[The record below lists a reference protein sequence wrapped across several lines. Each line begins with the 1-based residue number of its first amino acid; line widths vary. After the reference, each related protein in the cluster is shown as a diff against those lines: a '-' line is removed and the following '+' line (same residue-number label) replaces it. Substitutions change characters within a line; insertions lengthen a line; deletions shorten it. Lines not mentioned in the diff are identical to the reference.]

1 MTEDRHFEEVLAELS
16 PYLDNPP
23 LLDSPEHLRF
33 DQLIAEVARHAAV
46 GSEHPYAAQIDRLG
60 ARIEAITRRRC
71 EERHAHDL
79 APGGLG
85 MKPMVGWDFHAPGAR

>member
-33 DQLIAEVARHAAV
+33 DQLIAEVARHAAI

-79 APGGLG
+79 APGRQG